1 MNAPAVPDF
10 DDAFRAQLHNLLR
23 WRRDVRRF
31 RTDPVPRAM
40 LDELLALAA
49 LAPSV
54 GLSEPWRF
62 VLVESP
68 ACRAAIRAN
77 FEAENAAALAMQ
89 QPGRAEIY
97 ARLKLAGLDDAP
109 VQFALFSES
118 NPQQGHGLGRRTMP
132 QTLAY
137 SSVMAVH
144 TLWLAARAV
153 GLGLGWVSIVDPVA
167 LKASLDVPESW
178 DFIGHFCLG
187 WPQTEDDSPE
197 LVREGWE
204 KRRTTEILIR

>member
-1 MNAPAVPDF
+1 
-10 DDAFRAQLHNLLR
+10 
-23 WRRDVRRF
+23 
-31 RTDPVPRAM
+31 
-40 LDELLALAA
+40 
-49 LAPSV
+49 
-54 GLSEPWRF
+54 
-62 VLVESP
+62 
-68 ACRAAIRAN
+68 
-77 FEAENAAALAMQ
+77 
-89 QPGRAEIY
+89 
-97 ARLKLAGLDDAP
+97 
-109 VQFALFSES
+109 
-118 NPQQGHGLGRRTMP
+118 MP